1 MKNIFYLLA
10 VVGTAIAL
18 PLLNACCIWA
28 GWNVFVGA
36 FQIITL
42 PHIKFLD
49 VLLLMVLISLIKGP
63 KLETQKEKLTYAI
76 NDPKGWGKIL
86 GVVTSRAVDLAVIYI
101 ISLFV

>member
-10 VVGTAIAL
+10 AVSTVIAL
-18 PLLNACCIWA
+18 VLLDVCCVWA

-63 KLETQKEKLTYAI
+63 KLETQKEKSTYAI

-86 GVVTSRAVDLAVIYI
+86 GIFASRVMNLAALYI